1 MIYTADII
9 VTQDENRT
17 VIYDGAVAV
26 EDGVI
31 AAVGKRGDI
40 ITDSPGRLVVP
51 GFDTTSRPGESEQ
64 IIALG
69 ESVIMPGLVNAHTHI
84 PMSFQR
90 GYADDK
96 ALMAWLTEDI
106 FPIEPRLT
114 HDIVRDAALFAC
126 AELIRF
132 GCTSFYDMYFM
143 QSAVFEAVDAAGLRA
158 VSGECVTNN
167 FPTFAAGDKTEL
179 FGGIRRFANNLHGHK
194 RIRGAVSP
202 HAVYT
207 TTPELLR
214 ECRDLADEC
223 GLLFCMHLAETVG
236 ETRDCVAARGMRPV
250 AYLDSLGVIR
260 DDTAL
265 FHCVDFNDDDIATL
279 AARGA
284 VAVHCPASNMKLAS
298 GVAPVGA
305 MRAAGIPVA
314 LGTDGPASN
323 NAQNMFREMYLAA
336 LLQKVATRDPTRAPA
351 QSVLDM
357 ATFGGAAA
365 MCEAGIGSLEVGKR
379 ADFIA
384 LSLES
389 PNMRPVHN
397 IVSNIVYAASGMENR
412 LTVVDGEI
420 LYKDGNFMTIDYE
433 RARANADRLAKW
445 I

>member
-1 MIYTADII
+1 MIFAADHII
-9 VTQDENRT
+9 TQNASRT
-17 VIYDGAVAV
+17 VVKNGAVAV
-26 EDGVI
+26 ANGKI
-31 AAVGKRGDI
+31 AAVGAREKIFATYPD
-40 ITDSPGRLVVP
+40 DEVA
-51 GFDTTSRPGESEQ
+51 E
-64 IIALG
+64 LG
-69 ESVIMPGLVNAHTHI
+69 ASAIMPGLINAHTHI

-114 HDIVRDAALFAC
+114 HGIVRDASLFAC

-132 GCTSFYDMYFM
+132 GCTAIYDMYFM
-143 QSAVFEAVDAAGLRA
+143 QSAVSEAVAQSGLRA
-158 VSGECVTNN
+158 VLGECVTRN
-167 FPTFAAGDKTEL
+167 FPTFAAKNKADL
-179 FGGIRRFANNLHGHK
+179 FAKIRRNAADWKGHPL
-194 RIRGAVSP
+194 IRGAVAP

-214 ECRDLADEC
+214 ECRELADEC
-223 GLLFCMHLAETVG
+223 GFLFSAHLSETAA
-236 ETRDCVAARGMRPV
+236 ETRDCVAESGLRPV

-265 FHCVDFNDDDIATL
+265 FHCVDLDESDMGTL

-284 VAVHCPASNMKLAS
+284 VAVHNPASNMKLAS

-305 MRAAGIPVA
+305 MLARGIPVA

-336 LLQKVATRDPTRAPA
+336 LLHKVANLDPLQTPA
-351 QSVLDM
+351 QTVLDM
-357 ATFGGAAA
+357 ATLGGAAA
-365 MCEAGIGSLEVGKR
+365 LRDPLAGSLEAGKK

-384 LSLES
+384 LSLDS

-397 IVSNIVYAASGMENR
+397 IVSNIVYAACGMENR
-412 LTVVDGEI
+412 LTVVGGKI
-420 LYKDGNFMTIDYE
+420 LYKDGEFTTIDYAKC
-433 RARANADRLAKW
+433 RADADRLAKW

>member
-1 MIYTADII
+1 MIFTADYII
-9 VTQDENRT
+9 TQDSKRT
-17 VIYDGAVAV
+17 VIKNGALAVDGS
-26 EDGVI
+26 VI
-31 AAVGKRGDI
+31 SYIGKGGAHR
-40 ITDSPGRLVVP
+40 
-51 GFDTTSRPGESEQ
+51 
-64 IIALG
+64 LG
-69 ESVIMPGLVNAHTHI
+69 ELVIDLGSSVIMPGLIDAHTHI

-114 HDIVRDAALFAC
+114 HDIVRDASLFAC

-132 GCTSFYDMYFM
+132 GCTAIYDMYFM
-143 QSAVFEAVDAAGLRA
+143 QSAVFEAVNQSGLRA
-158 VSGECVTNN
+158 VLGECVTRN
-167 FPTFAAGDKTEL
+167 FPTFAAKNKTEL
-179 FGGIRRFANNLHGHK
+179 FSQIRRNAAAWKGHP
-194 RIRGAVSP
+194 RIRGAVAP

-214 ECRDLADEC
+214 ECRELADEC
-223 GLLFCMHLAETVG
+223 GFLFSTHLSETAA
-236 ETRDCVAARGMRPV
+236 ETRDCVAGSGLRPV

-265 FHCVDFNDDDIATL
+265 FHCVDLDESDMTTL

-284 VAVHCPASNMKLAS
+284 VAVHNPASNMKLAS

-305 MRAAGIPVA
+305 MRAHGIPVA

-336 LLQKVATRDPTRAPA
+336 LLHKVANLDPLQTPA
-351 QSVLDM
+351 QTVLDM
-357 ATFGGAAA
+357 ATLGGAAA
-365 MCEAGIGSLEVGKR
+365 LREPLIGSLEIGKK

-384 LSLES
+384 LSLDS

-397 IVSNIVYAASGMENR
+397 IVSNIVYATCGMENR
-412 LTVVDGEI
+412 LTVVDGKI
-420 LYKDGNFMTIDYE
+420 LYKDGEFTTMDYE
-433 RARANADRLAKW
+433 KIKVSADRLAEW